1 MELTK
6 DEIAERVVQLQEL
19 EQESQRDCLAEA
31 ELDEEIRNLQA
42 DETAV
47 RRSPTDAALIRIG
60 LGPNME
66 VKHMIRMEEGT
77 EVKVSSGERAPLP
90 PLPKRS
96 LH

>member
-19 EQESQRDCLAEA
+19 EQESQRGCLAEA

-60 LGPNME
+60 LGPTW
-66 VKHMIRMEEGT
+66 K
-77 EVKVSSGERAPLP
+77 
-90 PLPKRS
+90 
-96 LH
+96 